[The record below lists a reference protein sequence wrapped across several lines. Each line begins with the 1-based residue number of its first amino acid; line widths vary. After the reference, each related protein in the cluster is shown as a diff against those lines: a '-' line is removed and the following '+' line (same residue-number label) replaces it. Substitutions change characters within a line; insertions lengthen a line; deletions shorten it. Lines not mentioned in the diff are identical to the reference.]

1 MKQRKLDR
9 LLLAAARADVGRWI
23 LPGRGYPE
31 DTTPCLLAGSFVTA
45 TEGYVLGLARMG
57 GFPLPMP
64 DPGPAGHAG
73 RCFLGPAYRSP
84 APEAYMAALAKL
96 RAELGAP

>member
-9 LLLAAARADVGRWI
+9 LLLAAARADVRCWI
-23 LPGRGYPE
+23 RLVEATPE

-45 TEGYVLGLARMG
+45 TEGYVLGLARLG

-64 DPGPAGHAG
+64 TLALLDRAREVFLALHTDP
-73 RCFLGPAYRSP
+73 P
-84 APEAYMAALAKL
+84 APEAYRDALARL
-96 RAELGAP
+96 RAELGA